1 MRLPT
6 IAAGLALALLM
17 PVQASAQTEM
27 ETGTSEQGP
36 LDRRANDVVG
46 WLRGEIVPQD
56 LFTAQFLAQIPAE
69 TLAQMNSQ
77 LASQFGAVL
86 GVESLERQ
94 GPLRARI
101 AIRFERAIG
110 SGTMVLADAGEAR
123 IAGLQLS
130 DFTPVISEGAESESD
145 QSDAEAIA
153 ADLAALP
160 GATAAWFGPLD
171 GNRS

>member
-86 GVESLERQ
+86 GVGSVERQ

-110 SGTMVLADAGEAR
+110 SGTMVL
-123 IAGLQLS
+123 
-130 DFTPVISEGAESESD
+130 P
-145 QSDAEAIA
+145 
-153 ADLAALP
+153 
-160 GATAAWFGPLD
+160 
-171 GNRS
+171 

>member
-86 GVESLERQ
+86 GVGSVERQ
-94 GPLRARI
+94 GMRAR
-101 AIRFERAIG
+101 RG
-110 SGTMVLADAGEAR
+110 
-123 IAGLQLS
+123 
-130 DFTPVISEGAESESD
+130 
-145 QSDAEAIA
+145 
-153 ADLAALP
+153 
-160 GATAAWFGPLD
+160 
-171 GNRS
+171 